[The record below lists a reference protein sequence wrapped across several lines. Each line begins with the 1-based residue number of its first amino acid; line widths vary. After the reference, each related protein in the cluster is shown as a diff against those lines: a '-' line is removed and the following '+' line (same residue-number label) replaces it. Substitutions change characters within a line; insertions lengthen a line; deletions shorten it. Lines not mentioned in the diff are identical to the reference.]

1 MLIRYL
7 IIVILLVS
15 VLGLSHADASGS
27 SQDTELLSLIPA
39 ADSSHTFTLSD
50 SLALE
55 SQLRYPGTPNG
66 GTVNVTEVFGKGS
79 LLGWIVERWAMGR
92 YEPFRFAVA
101 VDTSLAVAGMT
112 VLEYRSMYGGEIQD
126 ASFLRQFY
134 GLSDPE
140 QIALGKGIDG
150 VSGASFSAR
159 SITDETRYTLM
170 AIQWLHAIGALG
182 ER

>member
-1 MLIRYL
+1 MLIRNL
-7 IIVILLVS
+7 IMAIVLVS
-15 VLGLSHADASGS
+15 ALGLSHADIGS
-27 SQDTELLSLIPA
+27 SSEESRLLNLIPA
-39 ADSSHTFTLSD
+39 ADSSLTYTLSD
-50 SLALE
+50 SLAYE
-55 SQLRYPGTPNG
+55 SQLSYPGTPNDG
-66 GTVNVTEVFGKGS
+66 PVNVTVAYGSGS

-92 YEPFRFAVA
+92 YEPFLFAVA
-101 VDTSLAVAGMT
+101 VDTSLAVSGMT

-126 ASFLRQFY
+126 AGFLSQFF

-159 SITDETRYTLM
+159 SIADETRYTLM
-170 AIQWLHAIGALG
+170 ALQWLHSIGSLG